1 MAIYAISDL
10 HLGFDEKIE
19 KPMDIYGERWINHA
33 EKIKA
38 DWEEHVNDGDTVIIA
53 GDISWA
59 LKLNEAIAD
68 LNWISALPGKKVLI
82 KGNHELWWNGISRL
96 NMMYDNI
103 YFLQNTFYEV
113 SDETG
118 KAAICGS
125 RGWLCPGT
133 DGFSED
139 DRKIYERELHRLELS
154 LAAAKAAGFSDN
166 IIAALHFP
174 PTNENHNPSG
184 FTELFEKYGVKQV
197 VYGHLH
203 GKEIWKRGFQGV
215 LNGVKYSLT
224 AQDYTDGK
232 LLRLK

>member
-10 HLGFDEKIE
+10 HLGFDARVE
-19 KPMDIYGERWINHA
+19 KPMDIYGDRWINHA
-33 EKIKA
+33 EKIKK
-38 DWEEHVNDGDTVIIA
+38 DWTERVRDEDTVIIA

-59 LKLNEAIAD
+59 LKLEEARAD
-68 LNWISALPGKKVLI
+68 LEWINALPGKKVLI
-82 KGNHELWWNGISRL
+82 KGNHELWWNGIKKM
-96 NMMYDNI
+96 NMMYDSI

-113 SDETG
+113 EEETG
-118 KAAICGS
+118 NTAICGS

-139 DRKIYERELHRLELS
+139 DRKIYERELLRLELS
-154 LAAAKAAGFSDN
+154 LSAAKAAGFKDN

-174 PTNENHNPSG
+174 PTNENHNISG

-203 GKEIWKRGFQGV
+203 GKEIWKRGLQGI
-215 LNGVKYSLT
+215 LNGVRYSLA

-232 LLRLK
+232 LIHLK